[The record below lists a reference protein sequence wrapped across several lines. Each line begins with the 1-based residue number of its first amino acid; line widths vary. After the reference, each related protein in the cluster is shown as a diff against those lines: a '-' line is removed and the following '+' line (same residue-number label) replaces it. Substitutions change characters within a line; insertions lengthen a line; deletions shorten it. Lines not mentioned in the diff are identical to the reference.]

1 MSRHTPATPKP
12 EEHYR
17 VASVLEVLAEYG
29 IHVARETINRVS
41 DTVLE
46 LDTRSTGMFDRRWTR
61 SQIDDLAAAF
71 RLREQ
76 RGLTWDGVANALSSP
91 PFAEQ
96 LDQEMEEVRAQLKQ
110 LAERANDLA
119 EFANLI
125 ADDPDLAP
133 SQLTPTRGVAAS
145 RPDLLKE
152 VSA

>member
-1 MSRHTPATPKP
+1 MSRQTPATPKS

-17 VASVLEVLAEYG
+17 VASVLEVLTEYG

-76 RGLTWDGVANALSSP
+76 RGLTWEGVANALSSP

-96 LDQEMEEVRAQLKQ
+96 LDQEMEEVRAQF
-110 LAERANDLA
+110 E
-119 EFANLI
+119 
-125 ADDPDLAP
+125 
-133 SQLTPTRGVAAS
+133 AA
-145 RPDLLKE
+145 R
-152 VSA
+152 

>member
-1 MSRHTPATPKP
+1 MSRQTPATPKP

-76 RGLTWDGVANALSSP
+76 RGLTWEGVAKALSSP
-91 PFAEQ
+91 PFVEQ
-96 LDQEMEEVRAQLKQ
+96 LNQEMEEVRAQLKQ
-110 LAERANDLA
+110 LAERASDLA

-133 SQLTPTRGVAAS
+133 SQLTPTGGVAA
-145 RPDLLKE
+145 
-152 VSA
+152 

>member
-1 MSRHTPATPKP
+1 MSRQTQATAQP

-17 VASVLEVLAEYG
+17 VAAVLELLAEYG

-61 SQIDDLAAAF
+61 SQIDELAAAF

-76 RGLTWDGVANALSSP
+76 RGLTWEGVANVLSSP
-91 PFAEQ
+91 PLAEQ

-110 LAERANDLA
+110 LAERASDLA

-125 ADDPDLAP
+125 AADPDLAP
-133 SQLTPTRGVAAS
+133 RQLTPTGGVAAS
-145 RPDLLKE
+145 RPELLEE

>member
-1 MSRHTPATPKP
+1 MSRQTPATPKS

-17 VASVLEVLAEYG
+17 VASVLEVLTEYG

-76 RGLTWDGVANALSSP
+76 RGLTWEGVANALSSP

-133 SQLTPTRGVAAS
+133 SQFTPTGGVAA
-145 RPDLLKE
+145 
-152 VSA
+152 

>member
-1 MSRHTPATPKP
+1 MSRQTQATPKP

-17 VASVLEVLAEYG
+17 VAVVLEVLAEYG

-61 SQIDDLAAAF
+61 GQIDELADAF

-76 RGLTWDGVANALSSP
+76 HGLTWEGVANALSSP
-91 PFAEQ
+91 PLAEQ

-110 LAERANDLA
+110 LAERASDLA

-125 ADDPDLAP
+125 ADDPDLA
-133 SQLTPTRGVAAS
+133 SRQLTPTGGVAA
-145 RPDLLKE
+145 
-152 VSA
+152 

>member
-1 MSRHTPATPKP
+1 MSRQTPATPKP

-76 RGLTWDGVANALSSP
+76 RGLTWEGVAKALSSP
-91 PFAEQ
+91 PFVEQ

-110 LAERANDLA
+110 LAERASDLA

-133 SQLTPTRGVAAS
+133 SQLTPTGGVAA
-145 RPDLLKE
+145 
-152 VSA
+152 

>member
-1 MSRHTPATPKP
+1 MSRQTPATPKP

-17 VASVLEVLAEYG
+17 VASVLEVLTEYG

-41 DTVLE
+41 DTILE

-76 RGLTWDGVANALSSP
+76 RGLTWEGVANALSSP

-133 SQLTPTRGVAAS
+133 RQFTPTGGVAA
-145 RPDLLKE
+145 
-152 VSA
+152 

>member
-1 MSRHTPATPKP
+1 MSRQTPATPKP

-46 LDTRSTGMFDRRWTR
+46 LDTRNTGMFDRRWTR
-61 SQIDDLAAAF
+61 SQIDELAAAF

-76 RGLTWDGVANALSSP
+76 RGLTWEGVANALSSP
-91 PFAEQ
+91 PIAEQ
-96 LDQEMEEVRAQLKQ
+96 LNQEMDEIRAQLKQ

-119 EFANLI
+119 DFATLI
-125 ADDPDLAP
+125 ADDPNLAP
-133 SQLTPTRGVAAS
+133 RQLTPTGGVAA
-145 RPDLLKE
+145 
-152 VSA
+152 

>member
-1 MSRHTPATPKP
+1 MSPA
-12 EEHYR
+12 R
-17 VASVLEVLAEYG
+17 LSS
-29 IHVARETINRVS
+29 RVS

-76 RGLTWDGVANALSSP
+76 RGLTWEGVANALSSP

-125 ADDPDLAP
+125 ADDPNLAP
-133 SQLTPTRGVAAS
+133 RSVHAHRGRCSVTARFTRGGLCL
-145 RPDLLKE
+145 DKD
-152 VSA
+152 VSTTRREEAPAPTGTPV

>member
-76 RGLTWDGVANALSSP
+76 RGLTWGRRRPTLSPVRRSLSNSTRRWRRSALS
-91 PFAEQ
+91 
-96 LDQEMEEVRAQLKQ
+96 
-110 LAERANDLA
+110 
-119 EFANLI
+119 
-125 ADDPDLAP
+125 
-133 SQLTPTRGVAAS
+133 
-145 RPDLLKE
+145 
-152 VSA
+152 